1 MDDLLKQLSK
11 IVPSERILLL
21 PHCLRQSN
29 TCKAGYNQEGL
40 QCVECDPNCAV
51 NRLRGMAVE
60 CGYKGICV
68 APGGRLA
75 LKFVEKNR
83 PQAVVAVACQKELEE
98 GVQGV
103 KGLAKDKIQPLIV
116 IIPLTK
122 DGCVD
127 TQVDIK
133 GALEIIN
140 TGCLEAI
147 LNKPN

>member
-1 MDDLLKQLSK
+1 MDDLIKQLSK

-29 TCKAGYNQEGL
+29 TCKAAYNQEGL
-40 QCVECDPNCAV
+40 QCIECDPHCAV
-51 NRLRGMAVE
+51 NQLRNMAVE
-60 CGYKGICV
+60 CGYKGVCV

-83 PQAVVAVACQKELEE
+83 PQAIVAVACQKELEE

-103 KGLAKDKIQPLIV
+103 KELAKDQIQPLVV

-127 TQVDIK
+127 TQVDVK
-133 GALEIIN
+133 GALDIIN

-147 LNKPN
+147 LHKPN